1 MPLFHRLSLGLWY
14 VDKHTVKI
22 ETKGNISVGAF

>member
-1 MPLFHRLSLGLWY
+1 MPLVYRLGLWY

-22 ETKGNISVGAF
+22 EIKGNISVGAF

>member
-1 MPLFHRLSLGLWY
+1 MPLFHRLGLWY

-22 ETKGNISVGAF
+22 ETKGNVSVGAF

>member
-1 MPLFHRLSLGLWY
+1 MPIVHRLGLWY

-22 ETKGNISVGAF
+22 ETKGNISVVAF

>member
-1 MPLFHRLSLGLWY
+1 MPLVYCLGLWY

-22 ETKGNISVGAF
+22 ETKGNVSVGAF